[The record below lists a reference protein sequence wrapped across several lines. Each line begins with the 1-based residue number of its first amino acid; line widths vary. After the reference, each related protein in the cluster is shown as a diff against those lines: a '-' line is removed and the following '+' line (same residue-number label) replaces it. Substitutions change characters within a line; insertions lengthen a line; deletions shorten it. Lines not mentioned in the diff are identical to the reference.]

1 MTSRT
6 ELKLRYLGHSAVQL
20 NTRRCELLIDPFVS
34 ENPLAPVAVDDLNP
48 DYIVVTHAH
57 GDHWGDA
64 EQLAKDNRATLISN
78 AEIATY
84 AAGLGVKTHP
94 MNIGGSH
101 SFEFG
106 SVRFT
111 PAWHS
116 SSFDSG
122 RYGGMPMGVVIDFD
136 GLRLY
141 HAGDTA
147 LFSDMQ
153 LIGRFGLDVALLPIG
168 DNFTM
173 GPDDAIEAVKLL
185 NPQLVIPIH
194 FDTFGLIRQNGPEF
208 AARVRSETPSQALCL
223 EPGQTIDL

>member
-1 MTSRT
+1 MSSRT

-20 NTRRCELLIDPFVS
+20 KTRRYELLIDPFIS
-34 ENPLAPVAVDDLNP
+34 ENPLAPVGIDDLKP
-48 DYIVVTHAH
+48 DYIIITHAH

-64 EQLAKDNRATLISN
+64 EQLAKENRATLISN

-101 SFEFG
+101 AFEFG

-116 SSFDSG
+116 SSFDTG
-122 RYGGMPMGVVIDFD
+122 HYGGMPMGVVIDFD

-153 LIGRFGLDVALLPIG
+153 LIGRVSLDVALLPIG

-185 NPQLVIPIH
+185 SPRLVIPIH

-208 AARVRSETPSQALCL
+208 AARVRTETSSQALCL